1 MEEIAM
7 PRHNHRDPD
16 SDLSAG
22 LGEELRLLRVA
33 AGYPTQ
39 EAFAKA
45 LNFGREQVS
54 KVETGYEVPSEN
66 LFWRWLDLCQAS
78 DEARHYLE
86 RMLRQARKARVAA
99 PAFAKPW
106 LEAESQAEYLLIWT
120 PGIVPGLLQ
129 VRSYAITLFI
139 EAGFHEDEAIVKA
152 EERLE
157 RQSILA
163 RDDPDPVH
171 MTAVVH
177 ESVLNQEVGSP
188 EVMVPQLEHL
198 LKMSEKPNVII
209 QVVKVGKYFFGKE
222 GHFEIATGESIPD
235 TLVMVAS
242 VEDQNSQIKAVVSA
256 AIKLFKRIQGRAL
269 NVEDSRVLIRE
280 ALQRWKSKLEQ
291 Q

>member
-1 MEEIAM
+1 M
-7 PRHNHRDPD
+7 PRPNHRDPD
-16 SDLSAG
+16 SDLAAG

-33 AGYPTQ
+33 AGYATQ

-45 LNFGREQVS
+45 LAFGREQVS
-54 KVETGYEVPSEN
+54 KVETGSELPSEN

-86 RMLRQARKARVAA
+86 RMLRQARRARTAT

-106 LEAESQAEYLLIWT
+106 LEAEQQAEYLLIWT

-129 VRSYAITLFI
+129 VRSYATTLFI
-139 EAGFHEDEAIVKA
+139 EAGFSADEATVKA

-163 RDDPDPVH
+163 GDDPVH
-171 MTAVVH
+171 ATAVIH

-188 EVMVPQLEHL
+188 EIMMAQLEHL
-198 LKMSEKPNVII
+198 LDMSEKPNVII
-209 QVVKVGKYFFGKE
+209 QVVKGGKYFFGKE
-222 GHFEIATGESIPD
+222 SPFEIATGESIPD

-242 VEDQNSQIKAVVSA
+242 VEDQNSQVRAVVSTA
-256 AIKLFKRIQGRAL
+256 TKLFKRIQGRAI
-269 NVEDSRVLIRE
+269 NVEDSRVPIRE
-280 ALQRWKSKLEQ
+280 ALQRWKNELQ
-291 Q
+291 QQ